1 MPPHP
6 YPPAEHILRHLDLE
20 VEVRP
25 DATASA
31 WLPVSEHLLA
41 SDGGVHAGVLA
52 ILVDI
57 VGGAVATRVLYPDR
71 TATADL
77 QLQLLRPAGGPEVEA
92 RASVLRKGRTT
103 LVLEVVLLDAPGGR
117 LAGDGSPN
125 AWATMTY
132 AVLPRTDAPPLMQPL
147 PIEPERTTIGSASL
161 TRPVLEAIGV
171 RTDRGSTGVA
181 LSVGDYVSNT
191 FGALQGGVM
200 ALLGAVA
207 GSSAVD
213 DALGIRTGSAATVD
227 LQVAYLA
234 MGRVGPI
241 ISEIDSI
248 TAEAGPATGGTGDD
262 GQATVGTGS
271 AVIRLLDQG
280 GDARVTA
287 VVQVGAV
294 TR

>member
-1 MPPHP
+1 MAVRP
-6 YPPAEHILRHLDLE
+6 YPPAEHILRDLDLE

-31 WLPVSEHLLA
+31 WLPVSPHLLGA
-41 SDGGVHAGVLA
+41 NGGVQAGVLA

-57 VGGAVATRVLYPDR
+57 VGGAIATRVLYPDR

-77 QLQLLRPAGGPEVEA
+77 QLQLLRPAVGPEVEA
-92 RASVLRKGRTT
+92 RVSVLRRGRTT
-103 LVLEVVLLDAPGGR
+103 LVLEVLLLDAPGGR
-117 LAGDGSPN
+117 LPGEGTAN

-147 PIEPERTTIGSASL
+147 PSEAERTQIGPAALS
-161 TRPVLEAIGV
+161 RPVLEAIGV
-171 RTDRGSTGVA
+171 ESDGPGSPGVV
-181 LSVGDYVSNT
+181 LPLGDYVTNT

-200 ALLGAVA
+200 ALLGATA
-207 GSSAVD
+207 GNSAIEV
-213 DALGIRTGSAATVD
+213 ALGLPRGAASVVD

-241 ISEIDSI
+241 VSEPDATMIDDV
-248 TAEAGPATGGTGDD
+248 AGTGH
-262 GQATVGTGS
+262 AAS
-271 AVIRLLDQG
+271 AVIRLLDRG
-280 GDARVTA
+280 GDDRLVA

-294 TR
+294 RP

>member
-1 MPPHP
+1 VAIRPF
-6 YPPAEHILRHLDLE
+6 PPAEHILRHLDLE

-31 WLPVSEHLLA
+31 WLPVSPHLLA
-41 SDGGVHAGVLA
+41 ANGGVHAGVLA

-57 VGGAVATRVLYPDR
+57 VGGAIATRVLYPDR

-77 QLQLLRPAGGPEVEA
+77 QLQLLRPTTGPEVEA
-92 RASVLRKGRTT
+92 RVSVLRKGRTM

-117 LAGDGSPN
+117 IPGDGPPN

-147 PIEPERTTIGSASL
+147 PSQAERTRIGPASTRIGPASL
-161 TRPVLEAIGV
+161 AQPVLEAIGV
-171 RTDRGSTGVA
+171 EMGDPGSARVA
-181 LSVGDYVSNT
+181 LPLSDYVSNT

-200 ALLGAVA
+200 ALLGAAA
-207 GSSAVD
+207 GSSAID
-213 DALGIRTGSAATVD
+213 CALGLERGSASTVD

-241 ISEIDSI
+241 VSLPESPMIEDTSETHGTRGTVLRLIDSG
-248 TAEAGPATGGTGDD
+248 AD
-262 GQATVGTGS
+262 G
-271 AVIRLLDQG
+271 
-280 GDARVTA
+280 RVVA
-287 VVQVGAV
+287 MVQVAAV
-294 TR
+294 TP

>member
-1 MPPHP
+1 VAPRP
-6 YPPAEHILRHLDLE
+6 YPPAEHILRDLDLE
-20 VEVRP
+20 IEVRP

-31 WLPVSEHLLA
+31 WLPVSPHLLA
-41 SDGGVHAGVLA
+41 PNGGVHAGVLA

-57 VGGAVATRVLYPDR
+57 VGGAIATRVLYPDR

-77 QLQLLRPAGGPEVEA
+77 QLQLLRPTAAPEVEA
-92 RASVLRKGRTT
+92 RVSVVRRGRTT

-117 LAGDGSPN
+117 LAGSGPPN

-132 AVLPRTDAPPLMQPL
+132 AVLPRTDASPLMQPL
-147 PIEPERTTIGSASL
+147 PSVAERTQIGPASL
-161 TRPVLEAIGV
+161 SRPVLEAIGV
-171 RTDRGSTGVA
+171 ERGPGSAGVA
-181 LSVGDYVSNT
+181 LLVGDYVSNT

-207 GSSAVD
+207 GSSAID
-213 DALGIRTGSAATVD
+213 DALGLGTGSSSTVD
-227 LQVAYLA
+227 LHVAYLA

-241 ISEIDSI
+241 VSEPD
-248 TAEAGPATGGTGDD
+248 ATMADKASGTD
-262 GQATVGTGS
+262 GTGS
-271 AVIRLLDQG
+271 AVMRLIDHG
-280 GDARVTA
+280 GDDRVTA

>member
-1 MPPHP
+1 MAPRP
-6 YPPAEHILRHLDLE
+6 YPPAEHILRDLDLE

-77 QLQLLRPAGGPEVEA
+77 QLQVLAPAHGPEIEA
-92 RASVLRKGRTT
+92 RASIVRRGRTT
-103 LVLEVVLLDAPGGR
+103 LVLEIVLLEAPGGR
-117 LAGDGSPN
+117 LPGDGSPN

-147 PIEPERTTIGSASL
+147 PGAPERTTIGPASL
-161 TRPVLEAIGV
+161 TRPVLEAIGIEAGQ
-171 RTDRGSTGVA
+171 GSAGVA
-181 LSVGDYVSNT
+181 LLVGDYVSNT

-207 GSSAVD
+207 GSAAVD
-213 DALGIRTGSAATVD
+213 DALGLGTGSAATVD

-241 ISEIDSI
+241 VSETESVM
-248 TAEAGPATGGTGDD
+248 AETGPLTG
-262 GQATVGTGS
+262 GTGS
-271 AVIRLLDQG
+271 AVLRLVDQG
-280 GDARVTA
+280 GDNRVTA
-287 VVQVGAV
+287 VVQVGTV
-294 TR
+294 TP

>member
-1 MPPHP
+1 VAIRP
-6 YPPAEHILRHLDLE
+6 YPPAEHILRDLDLE

-31 WLPVSEHLLA
+31 WLPVSRHLLA
-41 SDGGVHAGVLA
+41 ANGGVQAGVLA

-57 VGGAVATRVLYPDR
+57 VGGAIATRVLYPDR

-77 QLQLLRPAGGPEVEA
+77 QLQLLRPTAGPEVEA
-92 RASVLRKGRTT
+92 RVSVLRRGRTT

-117 LAGDGSPN
+117 LPGEGAPN

-132 AVLPRTDAPPLMQPL
+132 AVLPRNDDPPLMQPL
-147 PIEPERTTIGSASL
+147 PSEAERTQIGPASL
-161 TRPVLEAIGV
+161 SRPVLDAIGV
-171 RTDRGSTGVA
+171 EMDAPGSARVV
-181 LSVGDYVSNT
+181 LPLGDYVSNT

-200 ALLGAVA
+200 ALLGATG
-207 GSSAVD
+207 GSSAIEA
-213 DALGIRTGSAATVD
+213 ALGLPRGAASTVD

-241 ISEIDSI
+241 VSEPDSTMIDDV
-248 TAEAGPATGGTGDD
+248 TETEHAA
-262 GQATVGTGS
+262 S
-271 AVIRLLDQG
+271 AVIRLLDRG
-280 GDARVTA
+280 GDDRLVA

-294 TR
+294 TP

>member
-1 MPPHP
+1 MALRP
-6 YPPAEHILRHLDLE
+6 YPPAEHILRDLDLE

-31 WLPVSEHLLA
+31 WLPVSPHLLA
-41 SDGGVHAGVLA
+41 ANGGVQAGVLA

-57 VGGAVATRVLYPDR
+57 VGGAIATRVLYPDR

-77 QLQLLRPAGGPEVEA
+77 QLQLLRPTAGPEVEA
-92 RASVLRKGRTT
+92 RVSVLRRGRTT

-117 LAGDGSPN
+117 LPGEGAPN

-132 AVLPRTDAPPLMQPL
+132 AVLPRNDDPPLMQPL
-147 PIEPERTTIGSASL
+147 PSEAERTQIGPALLS
-161 TRPVLEAIGV
+161 RPVLDAIGV
-171 RTDRGSTGVA
+171 EMDAPGSACVV
-181 LSVGDYVSNT
+181 LPLGDYVSNT

-200 ALLGAVA
+200 ALLGATA
-207 GSSAVD
+207 
-213 DALGIRTGSAATVD
+213 GSAAIEAALGLPRGAASTVD

-241 ISEIDSI
+241 VSEPDSTMIDDVPE
-248 TAEAGPATGGTGDD
+248 TEHAA
-262 GQATVGTGS
+262 S
-271 AVIRLLDQG
+271 AVIRLLDRG
-280 GDARVTA
+280 GDDRLVA

-294 TR
+294 TP

>member
-1 MPPHP
+1 
-6 YPPAEHILRHLDLE
+6 LE

-31 WLPVSEHLLA
+31 WLPVSPHLLA
-41 SDGGVHAGVLA
+41 ANGGVQAGVLA

-57 VGGAVATRVLYPDR
+57 VGGAIATRVLYPDR

-77 QLQLLRPAGGPEVEA
+77 QLQLLRPTAGPEVEA
-92 RASVLRKGRTT
+92 RVSVLRRGRTT

-117 LAGDGSPN
+117 RPGEGAPN

-132 AVLPRTDAPPLMQPL
+132 AVLPRNDDPPMMQPL
-147 PIEPERTTIGSASL
+147 PSEAERTTIGPASL
-161 TRPVLEAIGV
+161 SRPVLDAIGV
-171 RTDRGSTGVA
+171 ERDDPGSDRVV
-181 LSVGDYVSNT
+181 LPLRDYVSNT

-200 ALLGAVA
+200 ALLGATA
-207 GSSAVD
+207 GSSAIEV
-213 DALGIRTGSAATVD
+213 ARGLPRGAASTVD

-241 ISEIDSI
+241 VSEPDSTMID
-248 TAEAGPATGGTGDD
+248 
-262 GQATVGTGS
+262 VGTGTEHAAS
-271 AVIRLLDQG
+271 AVIRLLDRG
-280 GDARVTA
+280 GDDRLVA

-294 TR
+294 TP

>member
-1 MPPHP
+1 MAIRP
-6 YPPAEHILRHLDLE
+6 YPPAEHILRDLDLE

-31 WLPVSEHLLA
+31 WLPVSPHLLVG
-41 SDGGVHAGVLA
+41 DGGVHAGVLA

-57 VGGAVATRVLYPDR
+57 VGGAIATRVLYPDR

-77 QLQLLRPAGGPEVEA
+77 QLQLLRPTAGPEVEA
-92 RASVLRKGRTT
+92 RVSVLRRGRTT

-117 LAGDGSPN
+117 LPGEGAPN

-132 AVLPRTDAPPLMQPL
+132 AVLPRTDDPPLMQPL
-147 PIEPERTTIGSASL
+147 PTEAERTQIGPASL
-161 TRPVLEAIGV
+161 SRPVLEAIGV
-171 RTDRGSTGVA
+171 DTERPGSARVV
-181 LSVGDYVSNT
+181 LPLGDYVSNT

-200 ALLGAVA
+200 ALLGATA
-207 GSSAVD
+207 GSSAIEV
-213 DALGIRTGSAATVD
+213 ALGLPRGSASTVD

-241 ISEIDSI
+241 VSEPD
-248 TAEAGPATGGTGDD
+248 TMVDD
-262 GQATVGTGS
+262 VSETEHAAS
-271 AVIRLLDQG
+271 AVIRLLDRG
-280 GDARVTA
+280 GDDRLVA

-294 TR
+294 TP